1 MNSKLNGRSDKRT
14 DPLAAMLIVLIGGFL
29 LLLFGIA
36 VSISVGAVK
45 ISLDTVWQALV
56 HFDPGQNQHLVVK
69 DLRLPRAL
77 AGAVTGA
84 SFSVAGA
91 VMQGMTRNPLADSG
105 LLGLNAGAG
114 LVLALCLA
122 LAPGLPY
129 SQVLALSFAGAALG
143 AGLVYG
149 ISSMARGGMTPLRL
163 TVAGAAVS
171 SLLLALSEG
180 VALLFR
186 IGQDLA
192 FWYAGGLAGT
202 QWMQVRWALPC
213 AVAGLA
219 AAVWYAKPLTL
230 MSMGDEV
237 ATGLGQKTGRVRAVC
252 TLAVLVLAGTAVSL
266 AGPVAFIGLIIPHV
280 ARILVGTDYRFV
292 IPCSAMIGSLLMVYA
307 DIAGRMVRPP
317 YETPIGALIAII
329 GVPVFLIMA
338 RTEKKVF

>member
-1 MNSKLNGRSDKRT
+1 MNSNLNGRSDRRT
-14 DPLAAMLIVLIGGFL
+14 APLAMSIVLIGGLL

-84 SFSVAGA
+84 SFAVAGA

-114 LVLALCLA
+114 LVLALCVA
-122 LAPGLPY
+122 LAPSLPY

-202 QWMQVRWALPC
+202 QWLQVRWALPC
-213 AVAGLA
+213 AIAGLA
-219 AAVWYAKPLTL
+219 AAIWYAKPLTL

-280 ARILVGTDYRFV
+280 ARIIVGTDYRFV

-329 GVPVFLIMA
+329 GVPVFLVMA